1 LAEHFPIPELVI
13 TQIVGMCRNFLW
25 TGDILKSKSAL
36 VTWRTVC
43 LPKNKG
49 GLGLFEIKACNESF
63 IAKQLWNIHLKT
75 DSIWIQ
81 WIHYYYLSNL
91 SIWDAS
97 PQRTSSPLW
106 KSIISFKDQLIA
118 DCGGQHQAIALLSTW
133 SSVDHPFLANAYD
146 FLRLKGTPVSSAKV
160 VWEPWSMPGYNFIL
174 WLALMG
180 KLRTRDRLRFL
191 QTDPSCV
198 FCRDEEES
206 CNHLFFACHWTSVL
220 W

>member
-36 VTWRTVC
+36 VAWRTVC

-97 PQRTSSPLW
+97 PQRTSSPL
-106 KSIISFKDQLIA
+106 
-118 DCGGQHQAIALLSTW
+118 
-133 SSVDHPFLANAYD
+133 
-146 FLRLKGTPVSSAKV
+146 
-160 VWEPWSMPGYNFIL
+160 
-174 WLALMG
+174 
-180 KLRTRDRLRFL
+180 
-191 QTDPSCV
+191 
-198 FCRDEEES
+198 
-206 CNHLFFACHWTSVL
+206 
-220 W
+220 